1 MGESTWSTWN
11 YCASRHRHLATAL
24 LQVNEVSESFQTTNA
39 LALLCKSG
47 KRQTKPKTVK
57 VESHKKTMLFAR
69 GSFSSNLYPT
79 YLLTY
84 SCVLAACSSY
94 KRYSKPS
101 CPNVGFSFTYYV
113 NMTQTMAKGQGAP
126 FRCSQT
132 IFRIQFTRR
141 LCDEQVSFTAMGG
154 TGESEND
161 ENLPQ

>member
-126 FRCSQT
+126 FRLPPPPRGKKAHFIHGTVTWSGAD
-132 IFRIQFTRR
+132 R
-141 LCDEQVSFTAMGG
+141 TAWLG
-154 TGESEND
+154 SAV
-161 ENLPQ
+161 